1 MVICLAAFAVGVCA
15 KDLSALASAEEA
27 AKPIDAIDKVSA
39 SNLFIPLL
47 LDKKN
52 SRTRLR
58 HI

>member
-1 MVICLAAFAVGVCA
+1 VICLTAFAVAARA
-15 KDLSALASAEEA
+15 KELSVLASAAEA

-52 SRTRLR
+52 SRTHLR
-58 HI
+58 RI